1 MELLLRDPRKYDLGR
16 GRYRPAPDVARVGTA
31 DDEGMS
37 RTAQILAVVALII
50 LVNVGLRFVDF
61 PSANID
67 LPDIDV
73 PDWLQWANKIKNVLL
88 ITLLAVVVIGGVVKE
103 ARRKR

>member
-1 MELLLRDPRKYDLGR
+1 
-16 GRYRPAPDVARVGTA
+16 VRVGTA

-37 RTAQILAVVALII
+37 RTAQVIAVVALII

-61 PSANID
+61 PSVNVS

-73 PDWLQWANKIKNVLL
+73 PDWLQWANKVKNVLL
-88 ITLLAVVVIGGVVKE
+88 VTLIAAVVIGGVVKE